1 MLQYDIQPPRGKN
14 ARRLP
19 FLTEQILQA
28 LVSGLLL
35 GGFYAVMVLGFS
47 VIWGVMGVI
56 NMAHGEF
63 LMVGAYLA
71 WALFHVFGLD
81 PFVSLVVILPLMFGV
96 GYLLQWL
103 LINRLVERPHLMVL
117 LVSFGV
123 SIALANLFKILF
135 TSDPRNVA
143 VGYNASVELWGITF
157 PLVKTLIFFW
167 LF

>member
-1 MLQYDIQPPRGKN
+1 M
-14 ARRLP
+14 
-19 FLTEQILQA
+19 EQILQA

-47 VIWGVMGVI
+47 VIWGVMGVT

-103 LINRLVERPHLMVL
+103 ADQPSGRW
-117 LVSFGV
+117 S
-123 SIALANLFKILF
+123 
-135 TSDPRNVA
+135 
-143 VGYNASVELWGITF
+143 
-157 PLVKTLIFFW
+157 
-167 LF
+167 